1 MLRAMASRSQVV
13 LVVDDDAAV
22 RNALKFLLEIEGFD
36 VRLYDSPAAVLAAV
50 LADRHLPAGACLVAD
65 YRMPG
70 MEGVQLVDALHARRV
85 EIPAILIISERADD
99 QLTRRARRSGIHE
112 ILEKPLSDSA
122 LVESIRHA
130 LAVAP

>member
-1 MLRAMASRSQVV
+1 MLPAMASRSQVV

-36 VRLYDSPAAVLAAV
+36 VRLYDGAAAV
-50 LADRHLPAGACLVAD
+50 LADRQLPAGACLVAD

-70 MEGVQLVDALHARRV
+70 MDGLQLVDALHARQV
-85 EIPAILIISERADD
+85 EIPAILIINGRADD

-130 LAVAP
+130 LDAAP

>member
-1 MLRAMASRSQVV
+1 MANPSQVV

-22 RNALKFLLEIEGFD
+22 RNALKFLLEIEGFE
-36 VRLYDSPAAVLAAV
+36 VRLYDSAAAL
-50 LADRHLPAGACLVAD
+50 LADRHLPAEACLVAD

-70 MEGVQLVDALHARRV
+70 MDGLQLVDILHARRV
-85 EIPAILIISERADD
+85 DIPTILIISERADD
-99 QLTRRARRSGIHE
+99 QLTRRARRSRIHE

-130 LAVAP
+130 FAAAR

>member
-1 MLRAMASRSQVV
+1 MASPSQVV

-22 RNALKFLLEIEGFD
+22 RSALKFLLEIEGFD
-36 VRLYDSPAAVLAAV
+36 VRLYDSAAAV
-50 LADRHLPAGACLVAD
+50 LADRLLPAEACLVAD

-70 MEGVQLVDALHARRV
+70 MDGLQLVDALHARQV

-130 LAVAP
+130 LAAAP